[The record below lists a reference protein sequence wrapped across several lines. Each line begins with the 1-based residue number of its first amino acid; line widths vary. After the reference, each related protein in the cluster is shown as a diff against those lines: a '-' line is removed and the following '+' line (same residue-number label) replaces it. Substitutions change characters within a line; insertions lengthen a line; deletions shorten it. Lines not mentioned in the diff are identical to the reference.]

1 MTMEMYQTKQILIN
15 ILDNAVKYTQE
26 GAVTLSVVGEE
37 YGNNEILL
45 KNMHISPY
53 EQGNIFNKDPLRD
66 RKLLLHKK
74 EILLKEH
81 SHFTN
86 SHIIIK
92 RNAIHEWRNQT
103 Q

>member
-1 MTMEMYQTKQILIN
+1 MMLEHLFMADFDFSII
-15 ILDNAVKYTQE
+15 A
-26 GAVTLSVVGEE
+26 
-37 YGNNEILL
+37 
-45 KNMHISPY
+45 
-53 EQGNIFNKDPLRD
+53 
-66 RKLLLHKK
+66 KLCMIIGHLLHKK

-103 Q
+103 H